1 MNSEKNNKKAEVWDW
16 FDHPKNIRRLKI
28 GFYIVLVLLVLP
40 DLFMHKH
47 TLFFSV
53 EAWPG
58 FYAFF
63 GFVACV
69 VIILVSKLLGFAL
82 KKPEDYYDR

>member
-1 MNSEKNNKKAEVWDW
+1 MDTENKKPEVWTW
-16 FDHPKNIRRLKI
+16 FDHAQNIKRLKI
-28 GFYIVLVLLVLP
+28 GFYIVLFLLVLP
-40 DLFMHKH
+40 DFFMHKH
-47 TLFFSV
+47 SLFSSI

-69 VIILVSKLLGFAL
+69 AIILISNLLGFAL
-82 KKPEDYYDR
+82 KVREDYYDR

>member
-1 MNSEKNNKKAEVWDW
+1 MKQKQEFDW
-16 FDHPKNIRRLKI
+16 FDKPQNIKRLKI

-40 DLFMHKH
+40 DLFIHKH

-69 VIILVSKLLGFAL
+69 IIILISKLFGFVL
-82 KKPEDYYDR
+82 KVREDYYDHE

>member
-1 MNSEKNNKKAEVWDW
+1 M
-16 FDHPKNIRRLKI
+16 
-28 GFYIVLVLLVLP
+28 P
-40 DLFMHKH
+40 DFFMHKH
-47 TLFFSV
+47 TLFSSV

-69 VIILVSKLLGFAL
+69 IIILVSKLFGFAL
-82 KKPEDYYDR
+82 KVREDYYDHE

>member
-1 MNSEKNNKKAEVWDW
+1 MKQKKEFDW
-16 FDHPKNIRRLKI
+16 FDHPQNIKRLKT
-28 GFYIVLVLLVLP
+28 GFYIVLALLVLP
-40 DLFMHKH
+40 DFFLHKH
-47 TLFFSV
+47 TLFSAA

-69 VIILVSKLLGFAL
+69 IIILVSKLFGLVL
-82 KKPEDYYDR
+82 KVREDYYDRE

>member
-1 MNSEKNNKKAEVWDW
+1 MKEKKVYDW
-16 FDHPKNIRRLKI
+16 FDHPRNTRRLRI

-47 TLFFSV
+47 SYFYEV

-58 FYAFF
+58 YYALL
-63 GFVACV
+63 GFVSCV
-69 VIILVSKLLGFAL
+69 VIIVVSKLLGYLL
-82 KKPEDYYDR
+82 KRKEDYYD

>member
-1 MNSEKNNKKAEVWDW
+1 MEPENKKPEVWTW
-16 FDHPKNIRRLKI
+16 FDHPQNIKRLKT

-40 DLFMHKH
+40 DFFMHKH
-47 TLFFSV
+47 TLFSSV

-58 FYAFF
+58 FYAVF

-69 VIILVSKLLGFAL
+69 AIILISKLLGFAL
-82 KKPEDYYDR
+82 KKKEDYYDR